1 MALQDVLNGIT
12 WLGHASIRI
21 KASSGVIYIDP
32 WKLKSSQPADLILIS
47 HEHYDH
53 FSKEDVAK
61 LRTDATSI
69 VTTPVVAEQL
79 AGEAKKGEVKAVR
92 PGDKVTAKGFKIEAV
107 AAYNINKFR
116 SPGVPFHPKP
126 DGKVGFIIEVDGV
139 RIYFSGDTD
148 PIPEMEK
155 IKADIAILPVS
166 GKFTMTA
173 AEAVEALRV
182 LKPKVAIPI
191 HYGAIAGSVAVA
203 EQFKREAPVEVRV
216 LQSE

>member
-1 MALQDVLNGIT
+1 MVQDVVKQIS

-21 KASSGVIYIDP
+21 SGSSTVIYIDP
-32 WKLKSSQPADLILIS
+32 WKLKSFQPADIILIS

-53 FSKEDVAK
+53 FSKEDVEK
-61 LRTDATSI
+61 IRTPATTI
-69 VTTPVVAEQL
+69 VTNPTVAGQL
-79 AGEAKKGEVKAVR
+79 TGDVKALRAGEM
-92 PGDKVTAKGFKIEAV
+92 VTAKGIKVEAV

-116 SPGVPFHPKP
+116 SPGVPFHPQA
-126 DGKVGFIIEVDGV
+126 DGKLGFIIEIDGV
-139 RIYFSGDTD
+139 RVYFAGDTD
-148 PIPEMEK
+148 PIPEMAN

-191 HYGAIAGSVAVA
+191 HYGAIAGSLADA
-203 EQFKREAPVEVRV
+203 EQFKREASVEVLI
-216 LQSE
+216 LQAE

>member
-1 MALQDVLNGIT
+1 MQDVLKQIS

-21 KASSGVIYIDP
+21 SGPSGVIYIDP
-32 WKLKSSQPADLILIS
+32 WKLKSFQPADIILIS

-53 FSKEDVAK
+53 FSKEDVEK
-61 LRTDATSI
+61 IRTPATTI
-69 VTTPVVAEQL
+69 VTNPTVAGQL
-79 AGEAKKGEVKAVR
+79 TGDVKALRAGEM
-92 PGDKVTAKGFKIEAV
+92 VTAKGIKIEAV

-116 SPGVPFHPKP
+116 SPGVPFHPQA
-126 DGKVGFIIEVDGV
+126 DGKLGFIIEIDGV
-139 RIYFSGDTD
+139 RVYFAGDTD
-148 PIPEMEK
+148 PIPEMAN

-191 HYGAIAGSVAVA
+191 HYGAIAGSLADA
-203 EQFKREAPVEVRV
+203 EQFKREASVEVLI
-216 LQSE
+216 LQAE

>member
-1 MALQDVLNGIT
+1 MTLQDVLSHIK

-21 KASSGVIYIDP
+21 DGSSAVIYIDP
-32 WKLKSSQPADLILIS
+32 WKLKSSQPADIILIS
-47 HEHYDH
+47 HEHFDH

-61 LRTDATSI
+61 VRTDATTI
-69 VTTPVVAEQL
+69 VTTPAVAEQL
-79 AGEAKKGEVKAVR
+79 TGDVKAVR
-92 PGDKVTAKGFKIEAV
+92 PGETVTVKGMKIEAV
-107 AAYNINKFR
+107 AAYNVDKFR
-116 SPGVPFHPKP
+116 SPGVPYHPKP
-126 DGKVGFIIEVDGV
+126 DAKLGFIIEVDGV

-148 PIPEMEK
+148 PIPEMAD

-191 HYGAIAGSVAVA
+191 HYGAIAGSVADA
-203 EQFKREAPVEVRV
+203 EQFKREASVEVRI

>member
-1 MALQDVLNGIT
+1 MVLQDVLSRIT

-21 KASSGVIYIDP
+21 SGSSAVIYIDP
-32 WKLKSSQPADLILIS
+32 WKLKSFQPADIILIS

-61 LRTDATSI
+61 LRTDATTI

-79 AGEAKKGEVKAVR
+79 TGDVRVVR
-92 PGDKVTAKGFKIEAV
+92 PGDTVTVKGITIEAV
-107 AAYNINKFR
+107 AAYNIDKFR
-116 SPGVPFHPKP
+116 SPGIPFHPQP
-126 DGKVGFIIEVDGV
+126 DGKVGFVIEMDGV
-139 RIYFSGDTD
+139 RIYHSGDTD
-148 PIPEMEK
+148 PIPEMAK
-155 IKADIAILPVS
+155 VKTDIAILPVS

-173 AEAVEALRV
+173 AEAVEAVRV

-191 HYGAIAGSVAVA
+191 HYGAIAGSVADA
-203 EQFKREAPVEVRV
+203 EQFKREAPVEVRI